1 MQIVNG
7 NTALIDTMK
16 NKSIGPGEVL
26 EKFGVEPKKVIDVQA
41 LAGDSSDNV
50 PGAPGIGIKTAAT
63 LINEYGNLEN
73 LLKNCHQIKQNKR
86 RETLENFQEQILI
99 SKELVTLKK
108 DVSDIPT
115 IDKLQTTKANISELI
130 TFLSD
135 LELNKLADRIKK
147 KNPNVDLSISKNKI
161 SSSIIEKK
169 LIDKKEI
176 DQTSNQKTNYLIIN
190 DEGKL
195 EEIVN
200 QILKYNMFVFDVET
214 DSLDVQKAN
223 LVGISICFN
232 IENSFYIPIGH
243 QEDIKQLGIS
253 QIINKLAPLFK
264 SESIIKVGHNIKFD
278 IAILQ
283 KYEIHVNSIDD
294 TMLMSLVCDAGIN
307 RHNMDDLAKIHLNRD
322 TIKFKDI
329 VGSGKSQLTFDQV
342 KISEAINYAAEDS
355 EITFRLYKLLKKRIL
370 NERNASVYYEIERP
384 LINSILKME
393 TSGMKVD
400 NNYLK
405 KLSDEFKFRIQSVEK
420 KIFKLAGKEFN
431 IGSPKQLSEILFD
444 HLKLNPPKKTKSGER
459 STGIE
464 VLEDLA
470 YEGNKIAEHIIG
482 WRQISKLRSTY
493 SEALQNHISQE
504 TGRIHTSFSMASTN
518 TGRLASSDPNLQNIP
533 IRTDEGRS
541 IRKAF
546 IAEKNKTIFSA
557 DYSQIELRVLAH
569 IANVEQLKEAFNNND
584 DIHKM
589 TASEIFN
596 IKMKDVT
603 SDLRR
608 QAKAVNFGIIYGI
621 SAYGLAKQLGI
632 SNFEASDFIKKYF
645 NRFSGIKD
653 FMESTKE
660 LCRQNGYVETLC
672 GRKCF
677 FPRIKDKNFALR
689 SFQERAAI
697 NAPIQGTAAD
707 IIKYAMIKIDKKL
720 NNDEDCKMILQV
732 HDELIFEIQKSKI
745 EKFSKLIIDEMQN
758 ALEPH
763 TKLSIPLIVDSN
775 SGKNW
780 NEAH

>member
-1 MQIVNG
+1 M
-7 NTALIDTMK
+7 
-16 NKSIGPGEVL
+16 
-26 EKFGVEPKKVIDVQA
+26 
-41 LAGDSSDNV
+41 
-50 PGAPGIGIKTAAT
+50 
-63 LINEYGNLEN
+63 
-73 LLKNCHQIKQNKR
+73 
-86 RETLENFQEQILI
+86 
-99 SKELVTLKK
+99 
-108 DVSDIPT
+108 
-115 IDKLQTTKANISELI
+115 
-130 TFLSD
+130 
-135 LELNKLADRIKK
+135 
-147 KNPNVDLSISKNKI
+147 
-161 SSSIIEKK
+161 
-169 LIDKKEI
+169 
-176 DQTSNQKTNYLIIN
+176 
-190 DEGKL
+190 
-195 EEIVN
+195 
-200 QILKYNMFVFDVET
+200 
-214 DSLDVQKAN
+214 
-223 LVGISICFN
+223 
-232 IENSFYIPIGH
+232 
-243 QEDIKQLGIS
+243 KQLEIS
-253 QIINKLAPLFK
+253 QIKKKLAPLFN

-283 KYEIHVNSIDD
+283 KYEIQVNSIDD

-307 RHNMDDLAKIHLNRD
+307 RHNMDDLAKIHLNRE
-322 TIKFKDI
+322 TIKFKDV

-355 EITFRLYKLLKKRIL
+355 EITFRLYKLFKKRIL
-370 NERNASVYYEIERP
+370 NERIASVYYEIERP

-393 TSGMKVD
+393 TNGMKVD

-405 KLSDEFKFRIQSVEK
+405 NLSNEFELRIKNVEK
-420 KIFKLAGKEFN
+420 KIFKLVGKEFN

-444 HLKLNPPKKTKSGER
+444 FLKLNPPKKTKSGER

-470 YEGNKIAEHIIG
+470 YEGNKIAEYIID

-493 SEALQNHISQE
+493 SEALQGHISQE

-569 IANVEQLKEAFNNND
+569 IANVDQLKEAFNNND

-621 SAYGLAKQLGI
+621 SAYGLAKQLSI

-645 NRFSGIKD
+645 NKFSGIRD
-653 FMESTKE
+653 FMENTKE

-745 EKFSKLIIDEMQN
+745 EKFSKLIINEMQS

>member
-1 MQIVNG
+1 
-7 NTALIDTMK
+7 
-16 NKSIGPGEVL
+16 
-26 EKFGVEPKKVIDVQA
+26 
-41 LAGDSSDNV
+41 
-50 PGAPGIGIKTAAT
+50 
-63 LINEYGNLEN
+63 
-73 LLKNCHQIKQNKR
+73 
-86 RETLENFQEQILI
+86 
-99 SKELVTLKK
+99 
-108 DVSDIPT
+108 
-115 IDKLQTTKANISELI
+115 
-130 TFLSD
+130 
-135 LELNKLADRIKK
+135 
-147 KNPNVDLSISKNKI
+147 
-161 SSSIIEKK
+161 
-169 LIDKKEI
+169 
-176 DQTSNQKTNYLIIN
+176 
-190 DEGKL
+190 
-195 EEIVN
+195 
-200 QILKYNMFVFDVET
+200 MFDF
-214 DSLDVQKAN
+214 
-223 LVGISICFN
+223 
-232 IENSFYIPIGH
+232 
-243 QEDIKQLGIS
+243 
-253 QIINKLAPLFK
+253 
-264 SESIIKVGHNIKFD
+264 
-278 IAILQ
+278 
-283 KYEIHVNSIDD
+283 
-294 TMLMSLVCDAGIN
+294 
-307 RHNMDDLAKIHLNRD
+307 
-322 TIKFKDI
+322 
-329 VGSGKSQLTFDQV
+329 
-342 KISEAINYAAEDS
+342 
-355 EITFRLYKLLKKRIL
+355 
-370 NERNASVYYEIERP
+370 
-384 LINSILKME
+384 
-393 TSGMKVD
+393 
-400 NNYLK
+400 
-405 KLSDEFKFRIQSVEK
+405 
-420 KIFKLAGKEFN
+420 
-431 IGSPKQLSEILFD
+431 
-444 HLKLNPPKKTKSGER
+444 LKLNPPKKTKSGER

-470 YEGNKIAEHIIG
+470 YEGNKIAEHIID

-493 SEALQNHISQE
+493 TEALQGHISQE
-504 TGRIHTSFSMASTN
+504 TGRIHTSFSMASTT

-569 IANVEQLKEAFNNND
+569 IANVDQLKEAFNNND

-621 SAYGLAKQLGI
+621 SAYGLAKQLSI

-645 NRFSGIKD
+645 NKFSGIKD
-653 FMESTKE
+653 FMENTKE

-745 EKFSKLIIDEMQN
+745 EKFSKLIINEMQN

>member
-1 MQIVNG
+1 
-7 NTALIDTMK
+7 
-16 NKSIGPGEVL
+16 
-26 EKFGVEPKKVIDVQA
+26 
-41 LAGDSSDNV
+41 
-50 PGAPGIGIKTAAT
+50 
-63 LINEYGNLEN
+63 
-73 LLKNCHQIKQNKR
+73 
-86 RETLENFQEQILI
+86 
-99 SKELVTLKK
+99 
-108 DVSDIPT
+108 
-115 IDKLQTTKANISELI
+115 
-130 TFLSD
+130 
-135 LELNKLADRIKK
+135 
-147 KNPNVDLSISKNKI
+147 
-161 SSSIIEKK
+161 
-169 LIDKKEI
+169 
-176 DQTSNQKTNYLIIN
+176 
-190 DEGKL
+190 
-195 EEIVN
+195 
-200 QILKYNMFVFDVET
+200 
-214 DSLDVQKAN
+214 
-223 LVGISICFN
+223 
-232 IENSFYIPIGH
+232 
-243 QEDIKQLGIS
+243 
-253 QIINKLAPLFK
+253 
-264 SESIIKVGHNIKFD
+264 
-278 IAILQ
+278 
-283 KYEIHVNSIDD
+283 
-294 TMLMSLVCDAGIN
+294 
-307 RHNMDDLAKIHLNRD
+307 MDDLAKIHLNRE
-322 TIKFKDI
+322 TIKFKDV

-355 EITFRLYKLLKKRIL
+355 EITFRLYKLFKKRIL
-370 NERNASVYYEIERP
+370 NERNASVYYEIERS

-393 TSGMKVD
+393 TNGMKVD

-405 KLSDEFKFRIQSVEK
+405 NLSNEFELRIKNVEK

-431 IGSPKQLSEILFD
+431 IGSPKQLAEILFD
-444 HLKLNPPKKTKSGER
+444 FLKLNPPKKTKSGER

-470 YEGNKIAEHIIG
+470 YEGNKIAEHIID

-493 SEALQNHISQE
+493 TEALQGHISQE
-504 TGRIHTSFSMASTN
+504 TGRIHTSFSMASTT

-546 IAEKNKTIFSA
+546 VAEKNKTIFSA

-569 IANVEQLKEAFNNND
+569 IANVDQLKEAFNNND

-621 SAYGLAKQLGI
+621 SAYGLAKQLSI

-645 NRFSGIKD
+645 NKFSGIKD
-653 FMESTKE
+653 FMENTKE

-745 EKFSKLIIDEMQN
+745 EKFSKLIINEMQN